1 MVLPRL
7 HCMNEP
13 QFTQQFSKFMNICFF
28 SNYPPLICPYTQYC
42 TKHRFT
48 HTEFC
53 ILVFS
58 MPYFIV
64 TLCHLLTQKYQLS
77 SFLKIQLQSILEIL
91 RMSYRT
97 SKEVTKKK
105 CTGFEVIRFPSANGT
120 KHNNL
125 LSVKVQAALNLK
137 ETASTQVQQRT
148 RH

>member
-13 QFTQQFSKFMNICFF
+13 QFTQQFSKFMNIYF
-28 SNYPPLICPYTQYC
+28 SNFPPLICPYTEYC

-77 SFLKIQLQSILEIL
+77 FFLKIQLQSILEIL
-91 RMSYRT
+91 RMRYRT
-97 SKEVTKKK
+97 SKEVTKK
-105 CTGFEVIRFPSANGT
+105 N
-120 KHNNL
+120 
-125 LSVKVQAALNLK
+125 VQVLRSLGSHLQMVPNITIYCQSK
-137 ETASTQVQQRT
+137 YRQ
-148 RH
+148 H